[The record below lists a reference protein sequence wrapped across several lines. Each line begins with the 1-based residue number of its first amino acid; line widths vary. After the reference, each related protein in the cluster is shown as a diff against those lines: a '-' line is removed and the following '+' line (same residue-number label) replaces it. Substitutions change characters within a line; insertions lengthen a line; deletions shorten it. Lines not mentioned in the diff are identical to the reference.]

1 MFWLQQGMGTRG
13 IGPGN
18 RAFLEHGSYSASCVN
33 GRLPFHT
40 TMKNHKFQHFSGNN
54 PRVPDGL
61 SVSQS
66 ASLSESQKHA
76 DKLADCVRLADG
88 LVTFVTEA
96 PWPNVHYSQTP
107 SMCFISVC
115 WFTSSGLLLLFVF
128 LKLLNNSFLNINK
141 ILCNPQKFGGIEK
154 NPKKQT
160 NKHVQVNRV
169 SSAA

>member
-1 MFWLQQGMGTRG
+1 MGTRG

-66 ASLSESQKHA
+66 ASLSASQKHA
-76 DKLADCVRLADG
+76 DKLADCVCLADG
-88 LVTFVTEA
+88 LVTFVTETKGS
-96 PWPNVHYSQTP
+96 PQPNPIHVFHRCVLVHKQWVS
-107 SMCFISVC
+107 FVVC
-115 WFTSSGLLLLFVF
+115 LFF
-128 LKLLNNSFLNINK
+128 
-141 ILCNPQKFGGIEK
+141 
-154 NPKKQT
+154 
-160 NKHVQVNRV
+160 
-169 SSAA
+169 